1 MRRRI
6 IGAAATAAMLL
17 SVLAIGPSAAAHD
30 AVGLGTARSF
40 AVLAGSTVTNTGPT
54 VVTGDLGV
62 SPGTA
67 ITGFPPGLVIGTQ
80 HAADA
85 VAAQAQSDLTIA
97 YNDAAGRPCDSNRSG
112 QDLGGRTF
120 TDGTYCYDSSA
131 QLTGTV
137 TLNGQGDP
145 DAVFIFQI
153 GSTLT
158 TASNSTVALI
168 NGAQACN
175 VFWQIGSSATLGTN
189 TTFVGNILALTS
201 ITLNTTAR
209 LNGRALARNAAATLD
224 SNVITRATCAP
235 DAEPTPTP
243 TAEPTAT
250 PTPTAEPTATPTAEP
265 TAPAPTATA
274 PAPTATAPAPTATAP
289 APTATAPAPTAT
301 APAPTATAP
310 APTATAPAPTAT
322 APAPTATAPAP
333 TATAPAPT
341 ATAPA
346 PTETPDESEAPEL
359 PETSLAD
366 QINGD
371 QGGPSPLS
379 SAGLLFLVALSL
391 MVAAKLR
398 NSADRSIVGREQ

>member
-40 AVLAGSTVTNTGPT
+40 AVLAGTTVTNTGPS

-85 VAAQAQSDLTIA
+85 VAAQAQSDLTVA

-158 TASNSTVALI
+158 TASASTVDLI

-175 VFWQIGSSATLGTN
+175 VFWQVGSSATLGTN

-201 ITLNTTAR
+201 ITLNTSSTVD
-209 LNGRALARNAAATLD
+209 GRTLARNGAVTLD
-224 SNVITRATCAP
+224 SNVIDRATCAP

-265 TAPAPTATA
+265 TPPAPTATA

-322 APAPTATAPAP
+322 APAPS
-333 TATAPAPT
+333 ATAPAPT

>member
-158 TASNSTVALI
+158 TASASTVDLI

-175 VFWQIGSSATLGTN
+175 VFWQVGSSATLGTN

-201 ITLNTTAR
+201 ITLNTSSTVD
-209 LNGRALARNAAATLD
+209 GRTLARNGAVTLD
-224 SNVITRATCAP
+224 SNVIDRATCAP
-235 DAEPTPTP
+235 DAEPT
-243 TAEPTAT
+243 
-250 PTPTAEPTATPTAEP
+250 
-265 TAPAPTATA
+265 
-274 PAPTATAPAPTATAP
+274 
-289 APTATAPAPTAT
+289 
-301 APAPTATAP
+301 
-310 APTATAPAPTAT
+310 
-322 APAPTATAPAP
+322 
-333 TATAPAPT
+333 
-341 ATAPA
+341 
-346 PTETPDESEAPEL
+346 
-359 PETSLAD
+359 
-366 QINGD
+366 
-371 QGGPSPLS
+371 
-379 SAGLLFLVALSL
+379 
-391 MVAAKLR
+391 
-398 NSADRSIVGREQ
+398 

>member
-85 VAAQAQSDLTIA
+85 VAAQAQSDLTVA

-158 TASNSTVALI
+158 TASASTVDLI
-168 NGAQACN
+168 NGAKACN
-175 VFWQIGSSATLGTN
+175 VFWQVGSSATLGTN
-189 TTFVGNILALTS
+189 STFVGNILALES
-201 ITLNTTAR
+201 ITVTTGATID
-209 LNGRALARNAAATLD
+209 GRALARNGAVTLD
-224 SNVITRATCAP
+224 DNVITRAVCAVP
-235 DAEPTPTP
+235 APTPTP
-243 TAEPTAT
+243 TPPPSDSPSPSPSAT
-250 PTPTAEPTATPTAEP
+250 PTPSVTVPAVPAIIAPVVAAPTDTTPTVNGPRIVIDSPTPEITLPPTDTEP
-265 TAPAPTATA
+265 LRGGNGSSSNLGGVLVFLGGMLVLAAAVIVRSQPA
-274 PAPTATAPAPTATAP
+274 
-289 APTATAPAPTAT
+289 
-301 APAPTATAP
+301 
-310 APTATAPAPTAT
+310 
-322 APAPTATAPAP
+322 
-333 TATAPAPT
+333 
-341 ATAPA
+341 
-346 PTETPDESEAPEL
+346 
-359 PETSLAD
+359 
-366 QINGD
+366 
-371 QGGPSPLS
+371 
-379 SAGLLFLVALSL
+379 
-391 MVAAKLR
+391 R
-398 NSADRSIVGREQ
+398 R